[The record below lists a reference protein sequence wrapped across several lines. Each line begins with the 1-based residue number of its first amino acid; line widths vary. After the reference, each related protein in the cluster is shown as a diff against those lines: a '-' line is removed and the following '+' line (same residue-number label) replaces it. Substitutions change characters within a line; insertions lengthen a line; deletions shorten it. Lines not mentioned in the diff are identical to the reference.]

1 MAQTIRVVP
10 DARELPGGVWL
21 APSTLNELTV
31 KVAVGGAARRVV
43 EDAGSTT
50 PTLSSAV
57 ISSTASAAAT
67 EETRLN
73 FSPMG
78 QR

>member
-1 MAQTIRVVP
+1 VKGS
-10 DARELPGGVWL
+10 LG
-21 APSTLNELTV
+21 TV

-43 EDAGSTT
+43 EDAGCTT

-57 ISSTASAAAT
+57 ISSTASAAVT
-67 EETRLN
+67 EETRLD

-78 QR
+78 KR